1 MKATRSRM
9 LDNLGADIIGDEE
22 NIAEIGRLAFVPKG
36 FMVVPNESRE
46 AANKPQ
52 SDKMIMVEEDKGQ
65 AVEVLDDSK
74 VHLLAI

>member
-1 MKATRSRM
+1 M
-9 LDNLGADIIGDEE
+9 LDSLGADVIGDEE
-22 NIAEIGRLAFVPKG
+22 SMAEVGRLAFVPKG
-36 FMVVPNESRE
+36 SRVVPNESRV

-52 SDKMIMVEEDKGQ
+52 SDKMIRVDEDKGQ